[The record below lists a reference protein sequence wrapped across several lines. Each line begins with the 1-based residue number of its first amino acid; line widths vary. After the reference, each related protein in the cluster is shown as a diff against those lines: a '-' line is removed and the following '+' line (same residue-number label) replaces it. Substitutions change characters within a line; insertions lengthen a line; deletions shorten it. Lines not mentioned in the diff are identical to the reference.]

1 MTNITFFVTIKILN
15 SQFAVKAATLDA
27 YIILEM
33 QLKLNLYILVVTQN
47 TASVP
52 WMV

>member
-1 MTNITFFVTIKILN
+1 MTNTTFFVTIKILN
-15 SQFAVKAATLDA
+15 SQFVVKAATLGT

-33 QLKLNLYILVVTQN
+33 QLTLNLYTLVVTQN
-47 TASVP
+47 AASVP